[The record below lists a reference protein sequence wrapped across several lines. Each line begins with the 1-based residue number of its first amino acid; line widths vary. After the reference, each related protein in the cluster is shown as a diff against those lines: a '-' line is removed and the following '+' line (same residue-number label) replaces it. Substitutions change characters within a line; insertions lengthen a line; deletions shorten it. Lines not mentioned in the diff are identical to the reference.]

1 MNKFTILLAAPLA
14 AFAFAGP
21 AHALEYVYPNGEV
34 TTRPLLDNP
43 MPTVSDQV
51 RATDLRLGDCLKAN
65 GGRMVPRCAA
75 LRDASASIARMQNDT
90 AMRQGSDSDDV
101 N

>member
-1 MNKFTILLAAPLA
+1 MNKLYALLAAPIVALA
-14 AFAFAGP
+14 FTGTAQ
-21 AHALEYVYPNGEV
+21 ALEYVYSDGTV
-34 TTRPLLDNP
+34 STRPLRMNP
-43 MPTVSDQV
+43 LPTISNEV
-51 RATDLRLGDCLKAN
+51 RDTDLRLGDCLKAH

-90 AMRQGSDSDDV
+90 AMRDSSYRYGI